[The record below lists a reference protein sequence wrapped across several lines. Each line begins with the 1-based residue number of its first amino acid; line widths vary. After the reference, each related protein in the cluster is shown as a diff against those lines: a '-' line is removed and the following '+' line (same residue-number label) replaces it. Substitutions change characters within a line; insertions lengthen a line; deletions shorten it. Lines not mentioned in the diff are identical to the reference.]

1 MSDMERYLVI
11 GDLHGEF
18 SRFQRLWRK
27 VAFRAGQDRALF
39 LGDYLDRG
47 SGNVQVMDWV
57 LGHFGRDDMV
67 FLRGNHDQ
75 MLLDACR
82 AESTAQEGDDWFDS
96 PKALWLEN
104 GGSETDH
111 QLYASGRREELLP
124 AWLEAVRKMPLCW
137 QETLRG
143 RRYIFAHASVSRDP
157 SVPLTAM
164 APEDF
169 LWSRDLAFHREEYQR
184 EEIAV
189 IGHTPLPALGLP
201 ARPQAFSGGKVLM
214 MDTGSYLPGGCISCL
229 DLLSGE
235 VWQSDGTTGTG
246 GAGGR
251 LRRGLCGFFRKRH

>member
-1 MSDMERYLVI
+1 MSDMERFLVI

-27 VAFRAGQDRALF
+27 VGFRAGKDRALF

-47 SGNVQVMDWV
+47 AGNVQVMDWV
-57 LGHFGRDDMV
+57 LGHFGRDGMV

-75 MLLDACR
+75 MMLDACR
-82 AESTAQEGDDWFDS
+82 AEAAQEDDDWFDS

-111 QLYASGRREELLP
+111 QLYESGRRGELLP
-124 AWLEAVRKMPLCW
+124 AWLKTVQKMPLCW
-137 QETLRG
+137 QETIG
-143 RRYIFAHASVSRDP
+143 GKRYLFAHASISRDP

-164 APEDF
+164 APEDL

-201 ARPQAFSGGKVLM
+201 ARPQSFSGSRVIM
-214 MDTGSYLPGGCISCL
+214 MDTGSYLPEGCISCL

-235 VWQSDGTTGTG
+235 IWQSDGGEDDGTG
-246 GAGGR
+246 RGGIRQGIRRALSR
-251 LRRGLCGFFRKRH
+251 LR

>member
-18 SRFQRLWRK
+18 SRFQTLWRK
-27 VAFRAGQDRALF
+27 VGFRAGQDRALF

-75 MLLDACR
+75 MMLDACR

-137 QETLRG
+137 
-143 RRYIFAHASVSRDP
+143 
-157 SVPLTAM
+157 
-164 APEDF
+164 
-169 LWSRDLAFHREEYQR
+169 
-184 EEIAV
+184 
-189 IGHTPLPALGLP
+189 
-201 ARPQAFSGGKVLM
+201 
-214 MDTGSYLPGGCISCL
+214 
-229 DLLSGE
+229 
-235 VWQSDGTTGTG
+235 
-246 GAGGR
+246 
-251 LRRGLCGFFRKRH
+251 